1 MGYIID
7 FLINWGYWGMLVSA
21 FLAGSFF
28 PFSSEVVMS
37 GLQAAG
43 LDPIPLVIYG
53 SIGNVLGSLFNYGV
67 GRLGKMEW
75 IEKYLHVKKEKLD
88 QAERFM
94 ADRGAWMGFFAF
106 IPILGSAITIVLGL
120 TVAGQMTADQ
130 FVRPDTLLILAL
142 GLVAFVFDT
151 IGGVL
156 FAKLLN
162 LFLPEGKKLNP
173 MIGAAGIS
181 AFPMSGRVV
190 NKMGLEE
197 DNQNFL
203 LMYSISVNVSGQIA
217 SVIAGGLLLTLLGA

>member
-1 MGYIID
+1 MID
-7 FLINWGYWGMLVSA
+7 FLINWGYWGMFVSS

-94 ADRGAWMGFFAF
+94 AGRGAWMGFFAF

-120 TVAGQMTADQ
+120 TRANIIIST
-130 FVRPDTLLILAL
+130 ISI
-142 GLVAFVFDT
+142 T
-151 IGGVL
+151 IGKVL
-156 FAKLLN
+156 RYVLL
-162 LFLPEGKKLNP
+162 
-173 MIGAAGIS
+173 
-181 AFPMSGRVV
+181 VY
-190 NKMGLEE
+190 GLS
-197 DNQNFL
+197 F
-203 LMYSISVNVSGQIA
+203 IV
-217 SVIAGGLLLTLLGA
+217 

>member
-21 FLAGSFF
+21 FLAGSFI

-94 ADRGAWMGFFAF
+94 AGRGAWMGFFAF

-120 TVAGQMTADQ
+120 TRANIIIST
-130 FVRPDTLLILAL
+130 ISI
-142 GLVAFVFDT
+142 T
-151 IGGVL
+151 IGKVL
-156 FAKLLN
+156 RYILL
-162 LFLPEGKKLNP
+162 
-173 MIGAAGIS
+173 
-181 AFPMSGRVV
+181 VY
-190 NKMGLEE
+190 GLS
-197 DNQNFL
+197 F
-203 LMYSISVNVSGQIA
+203 IV
-217 SVIAGGLLLTLLGA
+217 